1 MFPYIYMFNSLFI
14 ALLLFQII
22 KTVTIIYVESKKTKQ
37 NSVTENR
44 LVVPE
49 AGGKGGEMGEGDKKL

>member
-1 MFPYIYMFNSLFI
+1 MLNSLFI

-22 KTVTIIYVESKKTKQ
+22 KTITIIYVESKKIRQ

-49 AGGKGGEMGEGDKKL
+49 AEGGESGEMGEGDKKL